1 MKSIWTF
8 QLALFAVAGL
18 VNAQTIFYDDFE
30 SYDTGSS
37 ICAQNPT
44 VWSTWSGDPNDG
56 TCIILVTS
64 ISIDNQ
70 AGFIPGAT
78 TSDTL
83 LLLGNR
89 TSGDYT
95 VVWQTYLGAGDEGYM
110 NIQGMTETN
119 PSTGYEGAGNGGAGI
134 FNSSN
139 IYYNQGSGAPGVFED
154 TTTGETGTYP
164 EDAWFTTSI
173 YFDVDALT
181 YEISINGALVNL
193 TPVPFQADATLG
205 AIDFFT
211 ISTGNSMWLDN
222 VLFVE
227 AFVLGNDDFR
237 ANNFS
242 IYPNPVIDVLNIHS
256 TTSVDAIAVYDV
268 LGKLV
273 LSTTPDTISPS
284 INMSALTSGVYLV
297 KVTIGDASK
306 TVKVIR

>member
-1 MKSIWTF
+1 MKNFYIFSIVA
-8 QLALFAVAGL
+8 LAFSLTA
-18 VNAQTIFYDDFE
+18 NSQIIFEDDFE
-30 SYDTGSS
+30 SYDTGST
-37 ICAQNPT
+37 ICSQNPT
-44 VWSTWSGDPNDG
+44 VWTTWSGDPNIGCILLG
-56 TCIILVTS
+56 TD

-70 AGFIPGAT
+70 SGWIPGLPITDA
-78 TSDTL
+78 L

-95 VVWQTYLGAGDEGYM
+95 LEWETYIGAGDEGYF
-110 NIQGMTETN
+110 NIQGEV
-119 PSTGYEGAGNGGAGI
+119 PPVGSGGV

-139 IYYNQGSGAPGVFED
+139 IYYNNGGSAPGVFED

-181 YEISINGALVNL
+181 YEISINGTLVNL

-205 AIDFFT
+205 GINFFT
-211 ISTGNSMWLDN
+211 ISANNSMWLDN
-222 VLFVE
+222 ILFVE
-227 AFVLGNDDFR
+227 GVLGNDDFR

-242 IYPNPVIDVLNIHS
+242 IYPNPVIDVLNIRS

-284 INMSALTSGVYLV
+284 IDMSALTSGVYLV

-306 TVKVIR
+306 TVKVIK